1 MKKKQIKNLI
11 YFISIFLF
19 FSCNDFFLNQK
30 PNNLIDEETMEKI
43 LFEAIM
49 MDVMYT
55 FSEKNPDFL
64 ELFGVNYLYQKYGV
78 DSIQLTQSDKYYSK
92 NPRIYSRIY
101 NKVLDKMKTQKDSID
116 RLINSK

>member
-1 MKKKQIKNLI
+1 MTKDFI
-11 YFISIFLF
+11 YLISIFLF
-19 FSCNDFFLNQK
+19 FSCNDFPLDQK
-30 PNNLIDEETMEKI
+30 PNNLINEETMEKI

-78 DSIQLTQSDKYYSK
+78 DSIQLIQSDKYYSK
-92 NPRIYSRIY
+92 NPRIYSKIY
-101 NKVLDKMKTQKDSID
+101 KKVLDKMKIQKDSID
-116 RLINSK
+116 RLLNSK